1 MKNNLSSQINT
12 LFVVFS
18 KLEFYYVSIAIPT
31 KYSYDAL
38 SSTYKFIKEV
48 FWWREGR
55 GDTWGEGCSLWLCAA
70 CFH

>member
-31 KYSYDAL
+31 KYSY
-38 SSTYKFIKEV
+38 TYFCTQDENQ
-48 FWWREGR
+48 
-55 GDTWGEGCSLWLCAA
+55 
-70 CFH
+70 